1 MQIKKSNIIMF
12 YSFSLT
18 IIITFL
24 LFSCKKE
31 GKKYNTHNQIVKTE
45 ITDKKNNAINF
56 SSSIKSIGQF
66 GNGVT
71 DIEGNVYK
79 TVIIENQEWMAENLK
94 VTKYNDGTKINI
106 EPNSNNWSTNN
117 QPTYC
122 FFNNDSTYNSKYGNL
137 YNWYVIKDE
146 VNINKNVCPI
156 GWHVPSEIDWNIL
169 INYLGGEKIAGGKL
183 KEIQITS
190 WNQTNENTTNS
201 SLFTALPSGYRNN
214 GGNFGSIGNYGYW
227 WTSTELNSID
237 AYYKGMYSN
246 SESISTNNSNKKLGL
261 SIRCIKD

>member
-31 GKKYNTHNQIVKTE
+31 ENSNIKNQITE
-45 ITDKKNNAINF
+45 PEIIDKRINAINF
-56 SSSIKSIGQF
+56 SSSIKSIGQP
-66 GNGVT
+66 GNGIT

-94 VTKYNDGTKINI
+94 VTKYNDGTDIKI
-106 EPNSNNWSTNN
+106 ERNSINWSTNN

-122 FFNNDSTYNSKYGNL
+122 FFNNDSTYISKYGIF
-137 YNWYVIKDE
+137 YNWYVIKEDE
-146 VNINKNVCPI
+146 NMNKNICPT
-156 GWHVPSEIDWNIL
+156 GWHVPSEKEWNIL
-169 INYLGGEKIAGGKL
+169 INYLGGETVAGGKL
-183 KEIQITS
+183 KEIQLSS
-190 WNQTNENTTNS
+190 WNQTSESTTNT

-237 AYYKGMYSN
+237 AYYKGLYSN
-246 SESISTNNSNKKLGL
+246 SESISTSNSNKKLGL